1 MKVVRKLLLDYSVG
15 AGKDYR
21 DSSLTVF
28 DAILNKLEALAIEAN
43 EDLLHVSP
51 MTINRFLSKQKN
63 LNTAKRYACF
73 LDDFYAYFVHA
84 GALKVSPAFRLR
96 DRYSYPEQIAAT
108 TGFADDEE
116 ERAFLAALP
125 HPTTW
130 KKTRDAALLALSL
143 GTGLKLKEMIHLDA
157 KDVFHRDVAPIVMVH
172 HRHLSRAV
180 PIREA
185 AVPFV
190 DRWFKAREEGGLDAL
205 KEFFPATPEGGRLA
219 PSTVW
224 RQVRKVLERAGL
236 DHLTH
241 LGISA
246 LRVSYA
252 RIEAEHGLTVPEL
265 QHRLGHVRETS
276 TVYLLKNGG

>member
-1 MKVVRKLLLDYSVG
+1 MKMAKKLLLEYSVG
-15 AGKDYR
+15 ASKDYR

-28 DAILNKLEALAIEAN
+28 EAILNKLEALAYDEN
-43 EDLLHVSP
+43 EDLLQVSP
-51 MTINRFLSKQKN
+51 KTIGEFLSKQKN

-73 LDDFYAYFVHA
+73 LDDFYAYLVHA
-84 GALKVSPAFRLR
+84 GTLKESPEFRLR
-96 DRYSYPEQIAAT
+96 DRYSYPEKLAAT
-108 TGFADDEE
+108 TGFVNDEE

-125 HPTTW
+125 TPKTW
-130 KKTRDAALLALSL
+130 KKTRDAALMALSL
-143 GTGLKLKEMIHLDA
+143 GTGLKLKEMINLDV
-157 KDVFHRDVAPIVMVH
+157 KDVVLREAAPVVVVH

-185 AVPFV
+185 AIPFV
-190 DRWFKAREEGGLDAL
+190 KQWIKAREEADLGAL
-205 KEFFPATPEGGRLA
+205 KEFFPATPDGGRLA

-224 RQVRKVLERAGL
+224 RQARKVLEQAGL

-241 LGISA
+241 FGISA

-252 RIEAEHGLTVPEL
+252 RIEAEHGRTVPEL
-265 QHRLGHVRETS
+265 QHQLGHVRETS